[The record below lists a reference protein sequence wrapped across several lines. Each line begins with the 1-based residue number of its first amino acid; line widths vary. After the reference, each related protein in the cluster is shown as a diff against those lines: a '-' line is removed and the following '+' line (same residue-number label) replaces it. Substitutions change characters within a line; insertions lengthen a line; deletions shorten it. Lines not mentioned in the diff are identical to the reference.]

1 MHVFFRVDLSN
12 KIGLGH
18 LKRCL
23 RIAKLF
29 KKSKV
34 IFILSK
40 KNKNYDFFK
49 NYKFKIFEINNPNL
63 NVRKDIK
70 STIKIIRKIKSNT
83 KKILFIDSYKLGET
97 WESEIKKKVDKLIAI
112 DDLKRKHDVDLLIN
126 QNWYFKNN
134 KKYFKIYKNIKNLA
148 FGPNY
153 HLCEKKL
160 LTNNN
165 KIFWTIFFG
174 GSDNENYTLKVLK
187 KISLIKNIK
196 ICVILL
202 NSSKDNIRKIKDFIK
217 KKNLKNII
225 IKKNLENLKKIFIKT
240 KYYIGSGGSTSWER
254 ILYQIPS
261 LIIATTDDQKDLS
274 YNLSKNNLQLNMHK
288 SKITSS
294 KIFEKIKELE
304 SKRYEITQNMKYLI
318 DNFGL
323 ERLKLF
329 INNKPKPKLGFRNV
343 EKSDLG
349 FLYFCVNQPDAISSR
364 FNNYEIPL
372 SEHVKWF
379 YKMLKSKNTLM
390 FIMQANKIPVGFI
403 RYDIINNYA
412 LIDIYTDN
420 NFRNTN
426 ISSIILNKT
435 ITEIKR
441 KKNICKFIAKVKPK
455 NIRSKKFFQKNDFIF
470 KNKQYEFERC

>member
-1 MHVFFRVDLSN
+1 
-12 KIGLGH
+12 
-18 LKRCL
+18 
-23 RIAKLF
+23 
-29 KKSKV
+29 
-34 IFILSK
+34 
-40 KNKNYDFFK
+40 
-49 NYKFKIFEINNPNL
+49 
-63 NVRKDIK
+63 
-70 STIKIIRKIKSNT
+70 
-83 KKILFIDSYKLGET
+83 
-97 WESEIKKKVDKLIAI
+97 
-112 DDLKRKHDVDLLIN
+112 
-126 QNWYFKNN
+126 
-134 KKYFKIYKNIKNLA
+134 
-148 FGPNY
+148 
-153 HLCEKKL
+153 
-160 LTNNN
+160 
-165 KIFWTIFFG
+165 
-174 GSDNENYTLKVLK
+174 
-187 KISLIKNIK
+187 
-196 ICVILL
+196 
-202 NSSKDNIRKIKDFIK
+202 
-217 KKNLKNII
+217 
-225 IKKNLENLKKIFIKT
+225 
-240 KYYIGSGGSTSWER
+240 
-254 ILYQIPS
+254 
-261 LIIATTDDQKDLS
+261 
-274 YNLSKNNLQLNMHK
+274 
-288 SKITSS
+288 
-294 KIFEKIKELE
+294 
-304 SKRYEITQNMKYLI
+304 MKYLI